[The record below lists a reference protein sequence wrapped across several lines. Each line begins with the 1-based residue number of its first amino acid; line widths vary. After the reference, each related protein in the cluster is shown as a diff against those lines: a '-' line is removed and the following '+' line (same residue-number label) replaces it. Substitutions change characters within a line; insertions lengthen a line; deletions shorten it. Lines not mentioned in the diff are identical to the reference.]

1 MTLFWL
7 NDGQM
12 SLLLVKIIS
21 DDQKNRRTAKLVGH
35 DRSRLV
41 IFSHHL
47 WLGDEIDCGL

>member
-21 DDQKNRRTAKLVGH
+21 AGRKMAKL
-35 DRSRLV
+35 RSRLV
-41 IFSHHL
+41 IFL
-47 WLGDEIDCGL
+47 TIYEFGDEIDCGL